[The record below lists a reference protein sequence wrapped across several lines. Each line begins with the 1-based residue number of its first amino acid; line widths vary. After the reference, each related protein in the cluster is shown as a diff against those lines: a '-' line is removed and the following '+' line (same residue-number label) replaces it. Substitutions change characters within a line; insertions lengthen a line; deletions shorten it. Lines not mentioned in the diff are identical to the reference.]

1 MNPVASATTDHA
13 RNSDFL
19 SWLRS
24 SQVPYIA
31 LLMTSLMVAAWAN
44 YLADRLNPSA
54 FAIKGQAPG
63 IFIPVVAFPLV
74 LVLWLLYRRS
84 TPRDPW
90 VTLFFVLLIVAWPV
104 HISISLM
111 HGDQLAHTV
120 WIYVPLLI
128 MLSIKPPGPG
138 SALSAVQ
145 WFAWC
150 AVVILIVT
158 RVLEMIGVVPVFQLD
173 QDIIDWE
180 RENYWIP
187 LSDLLGIDGRWP
199 GPFGFNSKTG
209 FIGAL
214 LVIISLIKWRTRNTI
229 LFAVGAVTL
238 LATASR
244 GSFLAAA
251 CGLVVL
257 ATFTRVGILGRIP
270 VAARALVA
278 GVVALGVGYAVLA
291 SPTGLTGRGSWIWPA
306 FTDLWGTSPWIG
318 VGQVGILADPEAGVP
333 MEAHNLYLQE
343 LTRFGV
349 VGLVLQYVPMILG
362 LVLALI
368 AAFRGRSWPLAIL
381 VTFAVASITEVF
393 MDGWLLPSTYIL
405 LLILAVTATR
415 GRDQG
420 EDRDAKPPQQVGAR
434 D

>member
-1 MNPVASATTDHA
+1 MNPDASATTGYA
-13 RNSDFL
+13 RSSAVF
-19 SWLRS
+19 SWLRT
-24 SQVPYIA
+24 SQVPYVA

-44 YLADRLNPSA
+44 YLADRLGPST
-54 FAIKGQAPG
+54 FTVKDQAPG
-63 IFIPVVAFPLV
+63 IFIPILAFPLV

-90 VTLFFVLLIVAWPV
+90 VTVFLVLLILAWLA
-104 HISISLM
+104 HIWIALI

-138 SALSAVQ
+138 SALSVAQ

-158 RVLEMIGVVPVFQLD
+158 RVLEMLGVVPVFQLD
-173 QDIIDWE
+173 QEIIDWE

-187 LSDLLGIDGRWP
+187 LSDVLGIDGRWP

-214 LVIISLIKWRTRNTI
+214 LVIIALVKWRARNAI
-229 LFAVGAVTL
+229 VLVVGVVTL
-238 LATASR
+238 LVTASR

-251 CGLVVL
+251 CGLAVL

-270 VAARALVA
+270 VAVRAVVA
-278 GVVALGVGYAVLA
+278 AVVALGVGYAVLA

-306 FTDLWGTSPWIG
+306 FTNLWGTSPWIG

-349 VGLVLQYVPMILG
+349 IGLVLQYAPMVIG
-362 LVLALI
+362 LVLALL
-368 AAFRGRSWPLAIL
+368 AAFRGRTWPLAIL

-415 GRDQG
+415 GREQS
-420 EDRDAKPPQQVGAR
+420 EEREAKTRQKVGSKS
-434 D
+434 